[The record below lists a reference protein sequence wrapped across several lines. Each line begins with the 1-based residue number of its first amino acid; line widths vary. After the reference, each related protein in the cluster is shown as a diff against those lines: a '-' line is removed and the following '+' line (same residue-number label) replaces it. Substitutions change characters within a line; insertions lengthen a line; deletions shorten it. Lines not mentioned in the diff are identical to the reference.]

1 MHIVKAVFS
10 LYLPFYGVMAV
21 PLTLY
26 FPQYLIWFPLPHTPI
41 PTIRPVRPLLLLR
54 CGHTLLI
61 ADLFSR
67 RAGTRPPRYARR
79 SRVPFPCLLSPLPG
93 ILPFSSQLHLKL
105 SHPSHLTLVS
115 LKYYWTTFSIRV
127 PPLNHHSLHHL
138 GGDGVCEDYKGPV
151 EFWSQL
157 RLMDGQEK
165 PLHQS
170 GF

>member
-67 RAGTRPPRYARR
+67 RAGTRPPRYAP
-79 SRVPFPCLLSPLPG
+79 SLPSSLPLPSVT
-93 ILPFSSQLHLKL
+93 IAWNPALFLSASSKTFSSLPFNTCQFEVLLDHFFHTGSS
-105 SHPSHLTLVS
+105 SESP
-115 LKYYWTTFSIRV
+115 
-127 PPLNHHSLHHL
+127 
-138 GGDGVCEDYKGPV
+138 
-151 EFWSQL
+151 
-157 RLMDGQEK
+157 
-165 PLHQS
+165 
-170 GF
+170 